1 MRRPVYPCSFVSHS
15 HAPCPI
21 NGFYQQSGAP
31 AALRRAPRFVFL
43 RSPLSFTLRLS
54 RTLSVY
60 DRDCPALASCTQVP
74 AHSYLFKGNRR
85 FAPCNPDYAP
95 KMRPRLRACLCHL
108 LHLSARGRLSCAV
121 PHLSRTAGVCP
132 ARACLLSVERSFLRA
147 IPQIF
152 FTSFTAPLP
161 SPPRGI
167 FFRRVSAPR
176 VPVLLVTFY
185 PLVRL

>member
-43 RSPLSFTLRLS
+43 RSPLSCPTFVPHFVCICPCLPRAGVVRPGS
-54 RTLSVY
+54 RSFVSLKGIAASPRVTPITRPKCALGSA
-60 DRDCPALASCTQVP
+60 PACAAYCI
-74 AHSYLFKGNRR
+74 
-85 FAPCNPDYAP
+85 
-95 KMRPRLRACLCHL
+95 
-108 LHLSARGRLSCAV
+108 LSARGRLSCAV